1 MSVDF
6 LSISTC
12 LSAILFVAKSLVVGA
27 LRSTSGMTESFG
39 ALFSVCSSATCPGS
53 SYNLV
58 TAAWANIGYMTHAD
72 FLYLITGTGFS
83 AWAPLLYVVGAIG
96 GLIGVA
102 INTPPRNYVWFFL
115 GPCMFN
121 FLEFTTTEVKG
132 VSWKVAGKQQPM
144 ELVWRDAESGLANT
158 NLVKR
163 KAIRV
168 TKDNGPEGTYAVA
181 STLVF
186 LDQLFSS
193 STDAMIRLVGIG
205 TQVGNGSS
213 RSNLAAAEGAGED
226 GEAPWFR
233 MATAKWGM
241 LENVVGVSARD
252 PNVRDALVTFLAS
265 ECGDHFKKGI
275 DTGRYI
281 ASQMNRGGSTIRS
294 VLKHEGEDREN
305 YDGNGELSLLQYRPF
320 ARAMDNEVIPTPRS
334 IIRLLSQESIY
345 QGSSKTTVGNF
356 TNFSSNFQGNRKY
369 TSGRTTELVCTEYL
383 YTIIQ
388 SLRWEAGHAYWQ
400 LIRSAPPGFTKRQVL
415 KTLFYGW
422 NIRRTEGSEY
432 ANFKELED
440 FTIHLILV
448 YLLRNELMFAPQI
461 TETGQRFA
469 PSEQTKSFS
478 ESYVRQQ
485 GSRQKAAELYNWAV
499 MMPHVQGILTYLVLI
514 MYPFA
519 VMFIVIP
526 GYWKAFFT
534 WVSFFAWIKLWD
546 VGFAV
551 VHSLERS
558 VWAMLGNHSS
568 MARVAN
574 VLIQT
579 AGDAGRIEVATACD
593 GKQLAYDCA
602 IPNVKEVSVPLTMPQ
617 AWGLLDRTLSL
628 MGTADLDLANGYYI
642 YIMSALYF
650 AVPAVTGQL
659 VLGAKAA
666 AANMATQGISQVA
679 GEAGNAAKAA
689 TVGDNVNKLQ
699 TNQGSLVQGT
709 MAKSHRQSG
718 LAMQQLENANAALDT
733 GIAQGRVSGVK
744 SALDSAGMA
753 AGQRAESYRS
763 MAGVVQSWTSTAG
776 EATSKEQG
784 AGGKGGG
791 GGVSKPFG
799 GKWGAVAGSGVTAV
813 LATGQNDVSQAA
825 QRANVAAATFGA
837 GATWA
842 NTRSKLHGDG
852 FGDYSRKLGAE
863 ADFAAQTAAWEA
875 KNDFA
880 THVAGLGGV
889 SGMNPGAL
897 NPGPKPT
904 DITGMAM
911 SGQLGSGAQSAA
923 RYSGFG
929 FMSHVGEMVS
939 KNSKA
944 FGSSFVSDRWAGG
957 FAGGGGVV
965 SGGKDVL
972 GQGIRALGDSAPA
985 DVKNA
990 ADWYADWEK
999 ERNAK
1004 KSASNAH

>member
-1 MSVDF
+1 MAITMILTVAQFAAVRVFELIGTLAAMSGVRF
-6 LSISTC
+6 
-12 LSAILFVAKSLVVGA
+12 A
-27 LRSTSGMTESFG
+27 
-39 ALFSVCSSATCPGS
+39 VCDGVMCPGS

-72 FLYLITGTGFS
+72 FLYLITGTNFS
-83 AWAPLLYVVGAIG
+83 AWAPLLYVVGAIA

-132 VSWKVAGKQQPM
+132 VSWKVAGKQQDM
-144 ELVWRDAESGLANT
+144 KLVWRDAESGLANT

-163 KAIRV
+163 KAIRI

-186 LDQLFSS
+186 LDGLFSA
-193 STDAMIRLVGIG
+193 STDAMIKLVGIG
-205 TQVGNGSS
+205 SQSGEGSS
-213 RSNLAAAEGAGED
+213 RSNLAAGDD

-281 ASQMNRGGSTIRS
+281 ASQMNRGGSTIYS
-294 VLKHEGEDREN
+294 VLKHDGVDPEN
-305 YDGNGELSLLQYRPF
+305 YDGNGKLSLFEYRPF

-334 IIRLLSQESIY
+334 LVRLFSQESIY

-356 TNFSSNFQGNRKY
+356 TNFSSKYQGDRKY
-369 TSGRTTELVCTEYL
+369 SSGRSTEIVCTEYL
-383 YTIIQ
+383 YTILQ
-388 SLRWEAGHAYWQ
+388 ALRWEAGHAYWQ
-400 LIRSAPPGFTKRQVL
+400 LIRSAPSGFNKRQVL

-422 NIRRTEGSEY
+422 NIREMEGSDY
-432 ANFKELED
+432 ANPRQLED

-469 PSEQTKSFS
+469 PSEQTKNFS

-546 VGFAV
+546 VGFAI
-551 VHSLERS
+551 VHTLERS

-579 AGDAGRIEVATACD
+579 AGQSGRIEVATACD
-593 GKQLAYDCA
+593 GQQLAYNCA
-602 IPNVKEVSVPLTMPQ
+602 IPNVKEASVPMTMPQ
-617 AWGLLDRTLSL
+617 AWALLDRTLLL

-650 AVPAVTGQL
+650 AVPAVAGQL

-699 TNQGSLVQGT
+699 TNQGSLVQGA
-709 MAKSHRQSG
+709 MAKSHRQTG

-744 SALDSAGMA
+744 SALDSAAAA
-753 AGQRAESYRS
+753 AGQRADSYRS
-763 MAGVVQSWTSTAG
+763 MAGVVQSWTSVAG

-799 GKWGAVAGSGVTAV
+799 GKWGAVAGSGVSAV

-825 QRANVAAATFGA
+825 QSASVAAARFGA
-837 GATWA
+837 GAAWA

-852 FGDYSRKLGAE
+852 YGDYSRKLGAE
-863 ADFAAQTAAWEA
+863 ADFTAQTAAWEA

-897 NPGPKPT
+897 NPGPKPA
-904 DITGMAM
+904 DMTGMAM
-911 SGQLGSGAQSAA
+911 SGQLGSTAQSAA

-929 FMSHVGEMVS
+929 FLSNVGEMVS
-939 KNSKA
+939 KNSKS
-944 FGSSFVSDRWAGG
+944 FGTGFVSDHWAGG
-957 FAGGGGVV
+957 FAGDGGVV
-965 SGGKDVL
+965 TGGKDVL
-972 GQGIRALGDSAPA
+972 GRGILALGDSVPA

-990 ADWYADWEK
+990 ADWYEDWEK
-999 ERNAK
+999 EQGNKTR
-1004 KSASNAH
+1004 ASNDK

>member
-1 MSVDF
+1 MPFSLPHYEVVS
-6 LSISTC
+6 L
-12 LSAILFVAKSLVVGA
+12 AINTVLIACKAAFTAAV
-27 LRSTSGMTESFG
+27 STSTPAMK
-39 ALFSVCSSATCPGS
+39 VCAAGLCPGS

-72 FLYLITGTGFS
+72 FLYLITGTNFS
-83 AWAPLLYVVGAIG
+83 AWAPLLYVVGAIA

-102 INTPPRNYVWFFL
+102 INTPPRNYVRFFL

-121 FLEFTTTEVKG
+121 FLEFTTTEIKG
-132 VSWKVAGKQQPM
+132 VSWKVAGKQQDM
-144 ELVWRDAESGLANT
+144 KLVWRDAESGLANT
-158 NLVKR
+158 QLVRR
-163 KAIRV
+163 KAIQV
-168 TKDNGPEGTYAVA
+168 TKDDGPQGTYAVA

-186 LDQLFSS
+186 LDQLFSA
-193 STDAMIRLVGIG
+193 STDAMIKLVGIG
-205 TQVGNGSS
+205 SQAGQGSS
-213 RSNLAAAEGAGED
+213 QSNLAAGED

-241 LENVVGVSARD
+241 LENVVGVTARD
-252 PNVRDALVTFLAS
+252 PNVRDALVTFLSS
-265 ECGDHFKKGI
+265 ECGDHFKRGI

-281 ASQMNRGGSTIRS
+281 ASQMNRGGVTIRS
-294 VLKHEGEDREN
+294 VLKHEGADMEN
-305 YDGNGELSLLQYRPF
+305 YDGNGELTMLQYRPF
-320 ARAMDNEVIPTPRS
+320 ARAMDTEVIPTPRS
-334 IIRLLSQESIY
+334 IVRLFSQESIY
-345 QGSSKTTVGNF
+345 QGSSRMTVGNF
-356 TNFSSNFQGNRKY
+356 TNFSSKFQGDRKY
-369 TSGRTTELVCTEYL
+369 SSGRTTEIVCTEYL

-388 SLRWEAGHAYWQ
+388 ALRWEAGHAYWQ
-400 LIRSAPPGFTKRQVL
+400 LIRSAPAGFTKRQVL

-422 NIRRTEGSEY
+422 NIRKTEGSDY
-432 ANFKELED
+432 ANPQQLED

-448 YLLRNELMFAPQI
+448 YMFRNELMFAPQI

-469 PSEQTKSFS
+469 PSEQTKNFS

-546 VGFAV
+546 VGFAI

-574 VLIQT
+574 VLIQA
-579 AGDAGRIEVATACD
+579 AGDAGRVEVATACD

-602 IPNVKEVSVPLTMPQ
+602 IPNVKEVGVPITMPQ

-650 AVPAVTGQL
+650 AVPAVAGQL

-699 TNQGSLVQGT
+699 TNQQSLAQGAV
-709 MAKSHRQSG
+709 AKSHRQTG
-718 LAMQQLENANAALDT
+718 LAMQQLENANAALNAGLEQAGLGAQKSVLGQAADAARMR
-733 GIAQGRVSGVK
+733 GASFNSNAAVFKAVAGNVVDIAESVDSVRGKG
-744 SALDSAGMA
+744 SAGAGGGGGGTRGAFTNFLKPGAGLYTTGLTAAENGINQQAYAASARSAIFAGGAEWASMR
-753 AGQRAESYRS
+753 AGQRA
-763 MAGVVQSWTSTAG
+763 
-776 EATSKEQG
+776 QG
-784 AGGKGGG
+784 Y
-791 GGVSKPFG
+791 
-799 GKWGAVAGSGVTAV
+799 
-813 LATGQNDVSQAA
+813 Q
-825 QRANVAAATFGA
+825 
-837 GATWA
+837 
-842 NTRSKLHGDG
+842 
-852 FGDYSRKLGAE
+852 DYGRKLGAE
-863 ADFAAQTAAWEA
+863 ADFTAQSAAWEA

-904 DITGMAM
+904 EVTGMAM
-911 SGQLGSGAQSAA
+911 SGALGGQAKTAAQ
-923 RYSGFG
+923 YSGFG
-929 FMSHVGEMVS
+929 FINNVDEKAS
-939 KNSKA
+939 KGNRM
-944 FGSSFVSDRWAGG
+944 FGSGFVSDHWQGG
-957 FAGGGGVV
+957 YT
-965 SGGKDVL
+965 L
-972 GQGIRALGDSAPA
+972 GQTAMLGLKPETTREATA
-985 DVKNA
+985 QVYNA
-990 ADWYADWEK
+990 A
-999 ERNAK
+999 
-1004 KSASNAH
+1004 KSAGVLNDGVSQDQFMKGVAGE

>member
-1 MSVDF
+1 MLTDIFSFDQ
-6 LSISTC
+6 SIALILTIARVALCGAQQVTEAAS
-12 LSAILFVAKSLVVGA
+12 LFVGQFVVCD
-27 LRSTSGMTESFG
+27 ST
-39 ALFSVCSSATCPGS
+39 TCPGS

-72 FLYLITGTGFS
+72 FLYLITGTGFGS
-83 AWAPLLYVVGAIG
+83 WAPLLYVVGALG

-115 GPCMFN
+115 GPCIFN

-158 NLVKR
+158 TLVKR

-168 TKDNGPEGTYAVA
+168 SRKNGPEGTYPVA

-186 LDQLFSS
+186 LDQLFSA
-193 STDAMIRLVGIG
+193 STDSLITLVGIG
-205 TQVGNGSS
+205 RQQGRGSND
-213 RSNLAAAEGAGED
+213 SNLAATEGAGED

-241 LENVVGVSARD
+241 LENVVGVAARD

-281 ASQMNRGGSTIRS
+281 SSQMNRGETTIRS
-294 VLKHEGEDREN
+294 VLKNEGRDDEN
-305 YDGNGELSLLQYRPF
+305 FDGNKELSLLEYRSF
-320 ARAMDNEVIPTPRS
+320 ARGMDTEVIPTPRS
-334 IIRLLSQESIY
+334 LVRLLSQESIY
-345 QGSSKTTVGNF
+345 QGSSKQTIGNF
-356 TNFSSNFQGNRKY
+356 TNFSNKYQGDRKY
-369 TSGRTTELVCTEYL
+369 TSGRSTEIVCTEYL

-388 SLRWEAGHAYWQ
+388 ALRWEAGHAYWQ

-422 NIRRTEGSEY
+422 NIRRTEGSDY
-432 ANFKELED
+432 ASFKELED

-469 PSEQTKSFS
+469 PSEQTKNFS

-519 VMFIVIP
+519 VMFMVIP

-534 WVSFFAWIKLWD
+534 WVSFFAWVKLWD

-579 AGDAGRIEVATACD
+579 AGQSGSIEVATACD
-593 GKQLAYDCA
+593 GKQFEYHCA
-602 IPNVKEVSVPLTMPQ
+602 IPNVKEEHGAMTMPQ
-617 AWGLLDRTLSL
+617 AWALLDRTLLL
-628 MGTADLDLANGYYI
+628 MGAADLDLANGYYI

-699 TNQGSLVQGT
+699 TNQQSLAQGAV
-709 MAKSHRQSG
+709 AKSHRKTG
-718 LAMQQLENANAALDT
+718 LAMQQLENSNAALDAGLNQSRLGAT
-733 GIAQGRVSGVK
+733 KNALGQAADAARLRGASFSGNAGFLKAIGGNAVDVADIVDTKRGGGAGSGGGGRVAAAWTKAVTGVGGT
-744 SALDSAGMA
+744 ALTAAENGINQQQYAAGARAAMFSAGA
-753 AGQRAESYRS
+753 EWASQRSGQRA
-763 MAGVVQSWTSTAG
+763 
-776 EATSKEQG
+776 QG
-784 AGGKGGG
+784 Y
-791 GGVSKPFG
+791 
-799 GKWGAVAGSGVTAV
+799 
-813 LATGQNDVSQAA
+813 Q
-825 QRANVAAATFGA
+825 
-837 GATWA
+837 
-842 NTRSKLHGDG
+842 
-852 FGDYSRKLGAE
+852 DYGRKLGAE

-904 DITGMAM
+904 EATGMAM
-911 SGQLGSGAQSAA
+911 SGMLGGQAQGAAQ
-923 RYSGFG
+923 YSGFG
-929 FMSHVGEMVS
+929 FMAAVDDKTTKGSKMFGSAFVGSHWQGGYTLLETIALGVS
-939 KNSKA
+939 KKDLNAAAGEVFDSLKSQ
-944 FGSSFVSDRWAGG
+944 GITPENTDRNEFIKQAGG
-957 FAGGGGVV
+957 A
-965 SGGKDVL
+965 
-972 GQGIRALGDSAPA
+972 
-985 DVKNA
+985 
-990 ADWYADWEK
+990 E
-999 ERNAK
+999 
-1004 KSASNAH
+1004 

>member
-1 MSVDF
+1 MFTDF
-6 LSISTC
+6 FSIDTGVVT
-12 LSAILFVAKSLVVGA
+12 ILSLVRLVLFSVRHIIVA
-27 LRSTSGMTESFG
+27 MTESFS
-39 ALFSVCSSATCPGS
+39 ARFSVCDSLTCPGS

-72 FLYLITGTGFS
+72 FLYLITGTNFS
-83 AWAPLLYVVGAIG
+83 AWAPLLYVIGAIG

-158 NLVKR
+158 SLVKR
-163 KAIRV
+163 KAIRI

-181 STLVF
+181 SALVF
-186 LDQLFSS
+186 LDQLFSAS
-193 STDAMIRLVGIG
+193 SDTMIRLVGIG
-205 TQVGNGSS
+205 SQVGNGSS
-213 RSNLAAAEGAGED
+213 RSNLASNEGAGED

-265 ECGDHFKKGI
+265 ECGDHFKKGV

-294 VLKHEGEDREN
+294 VLKHEGADKEN
-305 YDGNGELSLLQYRPF
+305 YDGKGELSLLQYRPF
-320 ARAMDNEVIPTPRS
+320 ARAMDTEVIPTPRS

-345 QGSSKTTVGNF
+345 QGSSLKTVGNF
-356 TNFSSNFQGNRKY
+356 TNFSSKFQGDRKY
-369 TSGRTTELVCTEYL
+369 RSGRTTELVCTEYL

-388 SLRWEAGHAYWQ
+388 ALRWEAGHAYWQ
-400 LIRSAPPGFTKRQVL
+400 LVRSAPAGFTKRQVL

-422 NIRRTEGSEY
+422 NIRKMEGSEY
-432 ANFKELED
+432 ANPQQLED

-546 VGFAV
+546 VGFAI

-593 GKQLAYDCA
+593 GTQLAYDCA
-602 IPNVKEVSVPLTMPQ
+602 IPNVKEVDVPLTTPQ

-699 TNQGSLVQGT
+699 TNQGSLVQGA
-709 MAKSHRQSG
+709 MAKSHRRSG
-718 LAMQQLENANAALDT
+718 LAMQQLENSNAAMDAGLHQAGLGATRNALGQASDAARMR
-733 GIAQGRVSGVK
+733 GASFSGNSSVLKAIAGNFGDVAESVDSMRGKGSGGGGGAGGGRGTLTNFMKPGVGMYGTALTAAENAINQQQYAAGAR
-744 SALDSAGMA
+744 SAMFNAGAEWSSMR
-753 AGQRAESYRS
+753 AGQRA
-763 MAGVVQSWTSTAG
+763 
-776 EATSKEQG
+776 QG
-784 AGGKGGG
+784 Y
-791 GGVSKPFG
+791 
-799 GKWGAVAGSGVTAV
+799 
-813 LATGQNDVSQAA
+813 Q
-825 QRANVAAATFGA
+825 
-837 GATWA
+837 
-842 NTRSKLHGDG
+842 
-852 FGDYSRKLGAE
+852 DYGRKLGAE

-880 THVAGLGGV
+880 THVAGVGGV

-897 NPGPKPT
+897 SPGPKPT
-904 DITGMAM
+904 EATGMAM
-911 SGQLGSGAQSAA
+911 SGMLGGQAQGAAQ
-923 RYSGFG
+923 YSGFG
-929 FMSHVGEMVS
+929 FMTAVGD
-939 KNSKA
+939 KA
-944 FGSSFVSDRWAGG
+944 TKGSRMFGSDFVGFHWQGG
-957 FAGGGGVV
+957 YTM
-965 SGGKDVL
+965 
-972 GQGIRALGDSAPA
+972 GQTAALGHGKKDINEASAEVFDYAKSHGMTSENA
-985 DVKNA
+985 DREEFIKRSSGA
-990 ADWYADWEK
+990 E
-999 ERNAK
+999 
-1004 KSASNAH
+1004 

>member
-1 MSVDF
+1 MLAD
-6 LSISTC
+6 
-12 LSAILFVAKSLVVGA
+12 ILNFDTGVALILAAAHLVVGGA
-27 LRSTSGMTESFG
+27 LRVMVGLS
-39 ALFSVCSSATCPGS
+39 ALAGQFSVCDSATCPGS

-72 FLYLITGTGFS
+72 FLYLITGTGFRY
-83 AWAPLLYVVGAIG
+83 WAPLLYAVGAIG

-158 NLVKR
+158 TLVKR
-163 KAIRV
+163 KAISI
-168 TKDNGPEGTYAVA
+168 TKDGGPEGTYAVA

-186 LDQLFSS
+186 LDGLFSA
-193 STDAMIRLVGIG
+193 STDLMIKLVGIG
-205 TQVGNGSS
+205 RQEGKGSS
-213 RSNLAAAEGAGED
+213 RSNLAATDSAGED

-281 ASQMNRGGSTIRS
+281 ASQMNRGRSSVYS
-294 VLKHEGEDREN
+294 VLKHEGQEQKS
-305 YDGNGELSLLQYRPF
+305 YTGASKMTSLQYRPF
-320 ARAMDNEVIPTPRS
+320 ARAMDTEVVPTPRS
-334 IIRLLSQESIY
+334 IIRLFSQESIY
-345 QGSSKTTVGNF
+345 QGSSTTTVGNF
-356 TNFSSNFQGNRKY
+356 TNFSSKYQGPRKF
-369 TSGRTTELVCTEYL
+369 TSGRGTEMVCTEYL

-388 SLRWEAGHAYWQ
+388 ALRWEAGHAFWQ
-400 LIRSAPPGFTKRQVL
+400 LVRSAPPGFNKKQVL
-415 KTLFYGW
+415 RTLFYGW
-422 NIRRTEGSEY
+422 NIREMEGSDY
-432 ANFKELED
+432 ASPRQLED

-469 PSEQTKSFS
+469 PSEQTKNFS

-546 VGFAV
+546 VGFAI

-579 AGDAGRIEVATACD
+579 AGQSGRIEVATACD
-593 GKQLAYDCA
+593 GDQLEFDCA
-602 IPNVKEVSVPLTMPQ
+602 IPNVKEATRPLSMPL
-617 AWGLLDRTLSL
+617 AWGLLDRTLLL
-628 MGTADLDLANGYYI
+628 MGAADLDLANGYYI

-689 TVGDNVNKLQ
+689 TVGDNVNRLQ
-699 TNQGSLVQGT
+699 TNQQSLAQGAT
-709 MAKSHRQSG
+709 AKSHRKTG
-718 LAMQQLENANAALDT
+718 LAMQQLENSNAAMDAGLHQAGLGATKNAFGQATDAARMR
-733 GIAQGRVSGVK
+733 GASFSGNAAVIKAIAGSVGDV
-744 SALDSAGMA
+744 LDSVDSERAKGAGGGGAGGGRSLATNLMKPGMGIYTTGVTA
-753 AGQRAESYRS
+753 AENAINQHQYEAGARAAMFSAGAEWSSMRSGQRA
-763 MAGVVQSWTSTAG
+763 
-776 EATSKEQG
+776 QG
-784 AGGKGGG
+784 Y
-791 GGVSKPFG
+791 
-799 GKWGAVAGSGVTAV
+799 
-813 LATGQNDVSQAA
+813 Q
-825 QRANVAAATFGA
+825 
-837 GATWA
+837 
-842 NTRSKLHGDG
+842 
-852 FGDYSRKLGAE
+852 DYGRKLGAE

-904 DITGMAM
+904 EVTGMAM
-911 SGQLGSGAQSAA
+911 SGMLGGQARGAAQ
-923 RYSGFG
+923 YSGFG
-929 FMSHVGEMVS
+929 FMSAVDE
-939 KNSKA
+939 KA
-944 FGSSFVSDRWAGG
+944 AKGSSMFGSAFVGSYWQGGYTMGQTAALGYGKKDLNEATGAVFDAARAHGMTAENADRGEFIRRAGG
-957 FAGGGGVV
+957 T
-965 SGGKDVL
+965 
-972 GQGIRALGDSAPA
+972 
-985 DVKNA
+985 
-990 ADWYADWEK
+990 E
-999 ERNAK
+999 
-1004 KSASNAH
+1004 